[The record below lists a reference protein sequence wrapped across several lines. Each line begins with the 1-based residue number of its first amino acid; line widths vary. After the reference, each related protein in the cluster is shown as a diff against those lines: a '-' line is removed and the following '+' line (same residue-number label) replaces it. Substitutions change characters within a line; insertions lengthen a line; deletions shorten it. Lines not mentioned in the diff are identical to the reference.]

1 MPEETENKVNR
12 GDVVNIVDIVI
23 IAILG
28 LSVLV
33 GLYRGFISSVAS
45 MGGCLVSLGLSFW
58 LSPKLAAWVQ
68 SNPEILKTLA
78 SYTDAATKIGDQ
90 TLASTSVTS
99 LTPSAITDI
108 LNKVSLP
115 APLST
120 LLQSNLEN
128 QVFGTAADVGSYVS
142 QTIVGAILN
151 VICFILCFV
160 ALLIVLHFVLNFL
173 KVVFRFPVL
182 KQLNAV
188 AGGAFGLLRGA
199 LLCFVAFALLPL
211 IQTILP
217 VAAVN
222 DLVAQ
227 SALAPLF
234 NSGNLILSIMNGKL
248 F

>member
-1 MPEETENKVNR
+1 M
-12 GDVVNIVDIVI
+12 NIVDIVI

-45 MGGCLVSLGLSFW
+45 MGGCLLSLGLSFW
-58 LSPKLAAWVQ
+58 LSPKLAAAVQ
-68 SNPEILKTLA
+68 NNPDMLKTLV

-99 LTPSAITDI
+99 LTPNTIADI
-108 LNKVSLP
+108 LSKVNLP

-128 QVFGTAADVGSYVS
+128 KVFGTAADVGSYVS

-151 VICFILCFV
+151 VICFVLCFV
-160 ALLIVLHFVLNFL
+160 VLLIVLHFVLNFL

-182 KQLNAV
+182 KQLNSI
-188 AGGAFGLLRGA
+188 AGGALGLLRGA

-211 IQTILP
+211 IQTMVP
-217 VAAVN
+217 VTGIN
-222 DLVAQ
+222 ELVAQ

-234 NSGNLILSIMNGKL
+234 NSGNLILAIMNGKL

>member
-1 MPEETENKVNR
+1 M
-12 GDVVNIVDIVI
+12 NIVDIVI

-45 MGGCLVSLGLSFW
+45 MGGCLLSLGLSFW

-99 LTPSAITDI
+99 LTQNSIAEI
-108 LNKVSLP
+108 LNKVALP
-115 APLST
+115 APLNS
-120 LLQSNLEN
+120 LLQSNLEK
-128 QVFGTAADVGSYVS
+128 QVFGAAADVGSYVS

-151 VICFILCFV
+151 VICFVVCFV
-160 ALLIVLHFVLNFL
+160 VLLIVMHFVLNFL
-173 KVVFRFPVL
+173 KVVLKFPVL
-182 KQLNAV
+182 KQLNSV
-188 AGGAFGLLRGA
+188 AGGAFGLLRGV

-211 IQTILP
+211 VQTMAPLAGI
-217 VAAVN
+217 N
-222 DLVAQ
+222 ELVEK

-234 NSGNLILSIMNGKL
+234 NSGNLILAIMNRKL

>member
-1 MPEETENKVNR
+1 M
-12 GDVVNIVDIVI
+12 NIVDIVI

-45 MGGCLVSLGLSFW
+45 MGGCLLSLGLSFW
-58 LSPKLAAWVQ
+58 LSPKVAALVQ
-68 SNPEILKTLA
+68 NNPDMLKTLV

-99 LTPSAITDI
+99 LTQGTITEI
-108 LNKVSLP
+108 LAKVNLP

-128 QVFGTAADVGSYVS
+128 KVFGTAADVGSYVS

-160 ALLIVLHFVLNFL
+160 VLLIVLHFVLNFL

-182 KQLNAV
+182 KQLNSI
-188 AGGAFGLLRGA
+188 AGGALGLLRGA

-211 IQTILP
+211 IQTMVP
-217 VAAVN
+217 VTGIN
-222 DLVAQ
+222 ELVSQ

-234 NSGNLILSIMNGKL
+234 NSGNLILAIMNGKL

>member
-1 MPEETENKVNR
+1 M
-12 GDVVNIVDIVI
+12 NIVDIVI

-45 MGGCLVSLGLSFW
+45 MGGCLLSLGLSFW
-58 LSPKLAAWVQ
+58 LSPKVAALVQ
-68 SNPEILKTLA
+68 NNPDMLKTLV

-99 LTPSAITDI
+99 LTPNTIADI
-108 LNKVSLP
+108 LSKVNLP

-128 QVFGTAADVGSYVS
+128 KVFGTAADVGSYVS

-160 ALLIVLHFVLNFL
+160 VLLIVLHFVLNFL

-182 KQLNAV
+182 KQLNSI
-188 AGGAFGLLRGA
+188 AGGALGLLRGA

-211 IQTILP
+211 IQTMVP
-217 VAAVN
+217 VTGIN
-222 DLVAQ
+222 ELVAQ

-234 NSGNLILSIMNGKL
+234 NSGNLILAIMNGKL

>member
-1 MPEETENKVNR
+1 MNV
-12 GDVVNIVDIVI
+12 VDIVI
-23 IAILG
+23 IAIMG

-45 MGGCLVSLGLSFW
+45 LGGCLLSLGLSFW
-58 LSPKLAAWVQ
+58 LSPKVATAIQ
-68 SNPEILKTLA
+68 NNPEILKTLV

-99 LTPSAITDI
+99 LSQGAIADI
-108 LNKVSLP
+108 LNKVRLP

-128 QVFGTAADVGSYVS
+128 KVFGTAADVGSYVS

-160 ALLIVLHFVLNFL
+160 VLMLVLHFVLNFL
-173 KVVFRFPVL
+173 KVVFKFPVL

-211 IQTILP
+211 IQTMVP
-217 VAAVN
+217 VTGVN
-222 DLVAQ
+222 ELITQ

-234 NSGNLILSIMNGKL
+234 NSGNLILAIMNGRL

>member
-1 MPEETENKVNR
+1 M
-12 GDVVNIVDIVI
+12 NIVDIVI

-45 MGGCLVSLGLSFW
+45 MGSCLISLGLSFW
-58 LSPKLAAWVQ
+58 LSPKLAAAIQ
-68 SNPEILKTLA
+68 NNPEILKTLV

-90 TLASTSVTS
+90 TLASTSVAS
-99 LTPSAITDI
+99 LTQGTIMDI

-115 APLST
+115 APLNT

-128 QVFGTAADVGSYVS
+128 KVFGVTADVGSYVS

-160 ALLIVLHFVLNFL
+160 VLMLVLHFLLNFL
-173 KVVFRFPVL
+173 KVVFKFPVL
-182 KQLNAV
+182 KQLNAI
-188 AGGAFGLLRGA
+188 AGGALGLLRGV
-199 LLCFVAFALLPL
+199 LLCFVAFAVLPL
-211 IQTILP
+211 IQTIVP
-217 VAAVN
+217 VTGAN
-222 DLVAQ
+222 DLVTQ

-234 NSGNLILSIMNGKL
+234 NSGNLILAIMNGKL